1 MAFQDVSEIDTIAEA
16 LNASIEKEQELTGKL
31 KELNKMAED
40 GVEGQCSTDT
50 IWYVLTKHSSF
61 LLLRNKRHKRQLTRK
76 NHDRLIFELSR

>member
-16 LNASIEKEQELTGKL
+16 INASIEREQELTGKL

-50 IWYVLTKHSSF
+50 IWYVLTKQSSF
-61 LLLRNKRHKRQLTRK
+61 LLLSNKRHKRQL
-76 NHDRLIFELSR
+76 S